1 MSSDRMPSND
11 PKCDMAVRSVLVMC
25 LDVTRAADQWL
36 TWWEVGLPRVVHTL
50 NHRLHRAEVGV
61 PTQPETDNFPSHS
74 ILLSRK
80 GERDKGST
88 TNFAVSC
95 RGEVDLCLPNEELIV
110 FGLKKLKLV
119 VRVIPRA
126 AEEEEAYRSHVRRR
140 LD

>member
-1 MSSDRMPSND
+1 MSYDRKPSDG
-11 PKCDMAVRSVLVMC
+11 PKCDTAVHSVLVMC
-25 LDVTRAADQWL
+25 LDVTRAADQWRA
-36 TWWEVGLPRVVHTL
+36 WWEVGLPRVVHTP

-80 GERDKGST
+80 GERDKRST
-88 TNFAVSC
+88 TNFAVSR
-95 RGEVDLCLPNEELIV
+95 RGEVDLRLTDEELIV
-110 FGLKKLKLV
+110 FDLKLKLV